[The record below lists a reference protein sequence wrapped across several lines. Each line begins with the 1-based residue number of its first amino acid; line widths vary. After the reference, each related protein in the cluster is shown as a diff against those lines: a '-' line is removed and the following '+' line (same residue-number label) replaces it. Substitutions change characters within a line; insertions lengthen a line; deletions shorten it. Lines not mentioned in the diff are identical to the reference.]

1 MIARDVFDITLYT
14 VLDEQAK
21 MVSNKDVLAMTG
33 SLGSISISVQTTA
46 STAGSDGVVT
56 IVGVQDDKEKLAEFV
71 DKLKE
76 TDSSANGQKDN
87 VGKGTVKG
95 PRRVEETT
103 TDQRGDLLTFALQMP
118 SSLHNIIDFDV
129 HCR

>member
-1 MIARDVFDITLYT
+1 
-14 VLDEQAK
+14 
-21 MVSNKDVLAMTG
+21 MVTNKDVLAMTG
-33 SLGSISISVQTTA
+33 SLGSVSISVQTTA

-87 VGKGTVKG
+87 VGKRTEKG
-95 PRRVEETT
+95 PKRVEESTS
-103 TDQRGDLLTFALQMP
+103 DQRGDLLTFALQMP